1 LREILINAL
10 SLGFEVAKLV
20 LVCLI
25 TGRISLA
32 HTVFYDACNQ
42 THDQA
47 KEIKAFIVA
56 FESETAKV

>member
-1 LREILINAL
+1 LQEILIEAL
-10 SLGFEVAKLV
+10 SLGFGVAKLV
-20 LVCLI
+20 LVRLI
-25 TGRISLA
+25 TGGISLA
-32 HTVFYDACNQ
+32 HTMFYDACKQ